1 LVGAEEEGA
10 GFRSEALGR
19 GTNGNGTGGSEVET
33 GARPRAERA
42 CLRFSATAAA
52 AVFVAAARGAARLL
66 AVLRLQFGIC
76 TRFFSSLSL
85 SVFRWVVLDLLACLP
100 ACALV
105 ADVVWRSVSVNNG
118 S

>member
-76 TRFFSSLSL
+76 TRFFPLSL
-85 SVFRWVVLDLLACLP
+85 SVFRWVVLDLLACLR
-100 ACALV
+100 V
-105 ADVVWRSVSVNNG
+105 GR
-118 S
+118 